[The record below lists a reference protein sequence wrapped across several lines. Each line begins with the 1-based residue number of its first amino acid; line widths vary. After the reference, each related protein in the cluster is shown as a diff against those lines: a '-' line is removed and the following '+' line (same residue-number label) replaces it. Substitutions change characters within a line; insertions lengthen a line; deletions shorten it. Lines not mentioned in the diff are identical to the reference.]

1 MIEAVWDKGFKKS
14 YRKKISN
21 YPQLKNKF
29 WERIELFL
37 NDPFN
42 PILRTH
48 KLSGKLKGTWA
59 FSINHEYRVIFEFIS
74 NKKVLFIDF
83 GTHDEVY

>member
-1 MIEAVWDKGFKKS
+1 MIEAVWDEDFKKS
-14 YRKKISN
+14 YRKKTNN

-48 KLSGKLKGTWA
+48 KLSGKLKGSWA
-59 FSINHEYRVIFEFIS
+59 FSINNEHRVIFEFIS
-74 NKKVLFIDF
+74 NNKIMFIDF
-83 GTHDEVY
+83 GTRDEVY